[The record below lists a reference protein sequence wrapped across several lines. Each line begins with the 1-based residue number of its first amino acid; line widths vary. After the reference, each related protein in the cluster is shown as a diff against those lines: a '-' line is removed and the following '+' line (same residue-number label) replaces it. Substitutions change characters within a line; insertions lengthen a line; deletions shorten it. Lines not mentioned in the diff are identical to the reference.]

1 AGWRA
6 SGWRGWP
13 FPCLTAALASA
24 ATLLGVVLLYRP
36 EPQVVVRP
44 DPPNELLAPPSALA
58 QVDTEPA
65 PAGNYISLR
74 NRVLTAGID
83 ALPPLPPDS
92 SSSSSPNAIF
102 RPHVLPRDDFDIP
115 GGSL

>member
-1 AGWRA
+1 M
-6 SGWRGWP
+6 P
-13 FPCLTAALASA
+13 
-24 ATLLGVVLLYRP
+24 
-36 EPQVVVRP
+36 
-44 DPPNELLAPPSALA
+44 APPSSLA
-58 QVDTEPA
+58 QVETEPA

-83 ALPPLPPDS
+83 ALPALPPDS
-92 SSSSSPNAIF
+92 SSSSSPNQIF